1 MLFRSIVM
9 QGLSYIF
16 KFPLQSHCIQT
27 FRLWTW
33 LQYFILG
40 GLIGKN
46 HDMIGYIK
54 NITFKKHTVILF
66 IITGVIPWYQNF
78 IGKLVIHNS
87 YAEYFY
93 DSLLT
98 ILWIIVLFT
107 WVMKL
112 SLKQWVIKIIKY
124 IAPVTMGVYIIH
136 PIIIMFALKIVSVET
151 VLTSFAFFGI
161 VLVVAFFIAK
171 IIYKIPKVKKLIEL

>member
-1 MLFRSIVM
+1 MAILVFGCINLRVYDITILMKYRKYLEKIWIICVILAIVM

-16 KFPLQSHCIQT
+16 KFPLQSHC
-27 FRLWTW
+27 
-33 LQYFILG
+33 
-40 GLIGKN
+40 
-46 HDMIGYIK
+46 
-54 NITFKKHTVILF
+54 TVILF